1 MTLSTRQKEMIGG
14 GLVLG
19 GLGYYY
25 YTKTRQKTVTVTKT
39 SRSTV
44 TSTQTSR
51 TTPTRTVTRT
61 HRVSTPTPIST
72 APSTSQCQ
80 SLNALGASNG
90 FVNTATPAQVARMIL
105 AGAQYQGTG
114 KGGAAVYAS
123 KLVTPSSSYIQ
134 QSLNGSLVG
143 GTTIT
148 VSSAC
153 TAAVTAWIN
162 HYLKTSPQSYYN
174 DLNDYHFTVATTP
187 VKIWAVRPWVPM
199 VEVSSIRT
207 QRIDFFKQSQEEQI
221 TWHINLSVG
230 TGPTLNTTG
239 AKSPTIS
246 HIVALIFNAQ
256 NQFIHH
262 AFLFGAHSQ
271 NFFRLAGIRYKGV
284 YSTSGPKPG
293 YILRFAGLTPVGG
306 PLYAIGL
313 WSDPVAL
320 PNPTGPTLRL
330 PSSTGWRTTRY

>member
-80 SLNALGASNG
+80 SLNAMGASNG

-105 AGAQYQGTG
+105 ADAQYQGTG
-114 KGGAAVYAS
+114 NGGAAVYAPN
-123 KLVTPSSSYIQ
+123 LVTPSSSYIQ
-134 QSLNGSLVG
+134 KSLNGTLVG
-143 GTTIT
+143 GTAIT

-153 TAAVTAWIN
+153 TEAVTAWIN

-174 DLNDYHFTVATTP
+174 DLKNYHFTVATTP

-199 VEVSSIRT
+199 VEVSSIQT
-207 QRIDFFKQSQEEQI
+207 QHIAYNPESTEIKWQ
-221 TWHINLSVG
+221 INLSVG

-271 NFFRLAGIRYKGV
+271 NVFTLYGNTYQGAYV
-284 YSTSGPKPG
+284 NSGAKPG
-293 YILRFAGLTPVGG
+293 YIIRFAGLTPVGG
-306 PLYAIGL
+306 SLYAVGL

-320 PNPTGPTLRL
+320 PTPTGPTLKTF
-330 PSSTGWRTTRY
+330 SNTGWRTTRY

>member
-1 MTLSTRQKEMIGG
+1 MALTTQEKTLIGG

-25 YTKTRQKTVTVTKT
+25 YTKNRQKTVTVTKT

-51 TTPTRTVTRT
+51 TTPTHTVIRTNRT
-61 HRVSTPTPIST
+61 STPTPIST
-72 APSTSQCQ
+72 APSTTQCQ

-105 AGAQYQGTG
+105 ANAQYQGTG

-123 KLVTPSSSYIQ
+123 NLVTPSSSFIQ
-134 QSLNGSLVG
+134 KSLNGTLAG
-143 GTTIT
+143 GTAIT

-153 TAAVTAWIN
+153 TEAVTAWIN

-174 DLNDYHFTVATTP
+174 DVKNYHFTVATTP

-199 VEVSSIRT
+199 LKVSSIQI
-207 QRIDFFKQSQEEQI
+207 QRDNYNNPNSTDIKWQ
-221 TWHINLSVG
+221 INLSVG
-230 TGPTLNTTG
+230 TGPTLNTT
-239 AKSPTIS
+239 AAQTPALT
-246 HIVALIFNAQ
+246 HIVALVFNAQ
-256 NQFIHH
+256 DQFMNK

-271 NFFRLAGIRYKGV
+271 NIFTLYGNTYKGAYV
-284 YSTSGPKPG
+284 NSGAKPG

-306 PLYAIGL
+306 PLYAISL

-320 PNPTGPTLRL
+320 PSPTGPTLKTF
-330 PSSTGWRTTRY
+330 SNTGWRTTRY

>member
-1 MTLSTRQKEMIGG
+1 MALTTQEKTLIGG

-25 YTKTRQKTVTVTKT
+25 YTKNRQKTVTVTKT

-51 TTPTRTVTRT
+51 TTPTHTVIRTNRT
-61 HRVSTPTPIST
+61 STPTPIST
-72 APSTSQCQ
+72 APSTTQCQ

-105 AGAQYQGTG
+105 ANAQYQGTG
-114 KGGAAVYAS
+114 KGGRAVYAS
-123 KLVTPSSSYIQ
+123 NLVTPSSSFIQ
-134 QSLNGSLVG
+134 KSLNGTFVDSPG
-143 GTTIT
+143 GTAIT

-153 TAAVTAWIN
+153 TDAVTAWIN

-174 DLNDYHFTVATTP
+174 AVKNFHFTVALTP
-187 VKIWAVRPWVPM
+187 VKIGAVAPGLPM

-207 QRIDFFKQSQEEQI
+207 QRVVFNTGTEIKWQ
-221 TWHINLSVG
+221 INLSVG
-230 TGPTLNTTG
+230 AGPTLNTPG
-239 AKSPTIS
+239 AKTPAIT
-246 HIVALIFNAQ
+246 HIAALVFNAQ
-256 NQFIHH
+256 DQFMNN

-271 NFFRLAGIRYKGV
+271 NVFTLFENTY
-284 YSTSGPKPG
+284 TKPG

-306 PLYAIGL
+306 PLYAISL

-320 PNPTGPTLRL
+320 PSPTGPTVKTL
-330 PSSTGWRTTRY
+330 SNTGWRTTRY

>member
-1 MTLSTRQKEMIGG
+1 MALTTQEKTLIGG

-25 YTKTRQKTVTVTKT
+25 YTKNRQKTVTVTKT

-51 TTPTRTVTRT
+51 TTPTHTVIRTNRT
-61 HRVSTPTPIST
+61 STPTPIST
-72 APSTSQCQ
+72 APSTTQCQ

-105 AGAQYQGTG
+105 ANAQYQGTG

-123 KLVTPSSSYIQ
+123 NLVTPSSSFIQ
-134 QSLNGSLVG
+134 KSLNGTLAG
-143 GTTIT
+143 GTAIT

-153 TAAVTAWIN
+153 TDAVTAWIN

-174 DLNDYHFTVATTP
+174 DVKNYHFTIATTP
-187 VKIWAVRPWVPM
+187 VKIWGVRPWVPM

-207 QRIDFFKQSQEEQI
+207 QKVAFNTGTEIKWQ
-221 TWHINLSVG
+221 INLSAG
-230 TGPTLNTTG
+230 AGPTLNTPG
-239 AKSPTIS
+239 AQTPAIT
-246 HIVALIFNAQ
+246 HIAALVFNAQ
-256 NQFIHH
+256 DQFMNN

-271 NFFRLAGIRYKGV
+271 TSMMLYGNIYKGAYV
-284 YSTSGPKPG
+284 NSGAKPG

-306 PLYAIGL
+306 PLYAISL
-313 WSDPVAL
+313 WSDPVTL
-320 PNPTGPTLRL
+320 PSPTGPTLKTF
-330 PSSTGWRTTRY
+330 SNTGWRTTRY